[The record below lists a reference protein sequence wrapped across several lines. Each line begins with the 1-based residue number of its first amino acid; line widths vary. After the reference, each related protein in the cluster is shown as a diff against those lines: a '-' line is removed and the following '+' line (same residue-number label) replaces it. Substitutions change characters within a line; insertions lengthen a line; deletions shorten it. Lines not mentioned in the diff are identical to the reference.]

1 MAERKLSELRGRR
14 EKMTTDE
21 YCALGNAE
29 TLAYIL
35 SEVGDEHD
43 REWWEPSDN
52 VRLTEDGTVNV
63 SSLTNRQFE
72 FYYGLLEDSLEDD
85 RRLGH
90 KPSEKDLKAWRAVRR
105 REIRENREARERA
118 RMPLNRLKY
127 AGVRVLASPIML
139 LAWIFDAFSSGRHTG
154 VARTRGRAVVQGGGN
169 RLMAV
174 VIPFLLVVPFLYL
187 ITGDNGV
194 GTAAFWLE
202 IPTLLLMVYYA
213 PWYTVVGLLPFWL
226 LYAAVSGIMHG
237 PRAES
242 PQRMAGWYWAW
253 TVYPLL
259 RGLFHIRR
267 WEQERKAGK
276 PNHPTTRHPVA
287 LGVASIGAAM
297 AGHYF
302 FRRGKKG
309 C

>member
-1 MAERKLSELRGRR
+1 MAERKLSELRDRR

-72 FYYGLLEDSLEDD
+72 FYYGLLEDSQEDD

-90 KPSEKDLKAWRAVRR
+90 KPSEKDLKAWRAVRK

-169 RLMAV
+169 RLMAA
-174 VIPFLLVVPFLYL
+174 VIMLLLALPLLFLA
-187 ITGDNGV
+187 TGDRRIE
-194 GTAAFWLE
+194 GTVMLLA
-202 IPTLLLMVYYA
+202 IPETLLMLVYA
-213 PWYTVVGLLPFWL
+213 PWYTLLGLVPYW
-226 LYAAVSGIMHG
+226 YAWAAIDGLAYGSYTSERSIVMGIWVW
-237 PRAES
+237 S
-242 PQRMAGWYWAW
+242 L
-253 TVYPLL
+253 YPLL
-259 RGLFHIRR
+259 RGLCHNAR
-267 WEQERKAGK
+267 WERERKAGK

-309 C
+309 